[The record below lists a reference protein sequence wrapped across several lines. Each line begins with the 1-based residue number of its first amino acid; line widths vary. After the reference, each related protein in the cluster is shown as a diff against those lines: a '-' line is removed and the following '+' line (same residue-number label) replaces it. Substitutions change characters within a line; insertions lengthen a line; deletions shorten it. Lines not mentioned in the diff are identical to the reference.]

1 MTTIR
6 VRPEG
11 FEKAVRDL
19 IVKNGDE
26 ATEITTQ
33 AAKTAA
39 RKTVSDLKSQSPVG
53 HEGKYA
59 RGWSHKAQKGGVASY
74 SETVYNRTDYQL
86 THLLEKPHSTGGGG
100 HYPSPSGGKNH
111 TGIIARIEEKQV
123 NDFIEE
129 VMKKL

>member
-1 MTTIR
+1 MSGIKI
-6 VRPEG
+6 RPEQ
-11 FEKAVRDL
+11 FEQTVRKL
-19 IVKNGDE
+19 LAEYGDE

-86 THLLEKPHSTGGGG
+86 THLLEMPHSTGGGG
-100 HYPSPSGGKNH
+100 HYPSKKDH
-111 TGIIARIEEKQV
+111 TGIIARIEEENV
-123 NDFIEE
+123 NRYIEE
-129 VMKKL
+129 VSSKL

>member
-1 MTTIR
+1 MTTIT
-6 VRPEG
+6 VRPEN
-11 FEKAVRDL
+11 FEKAVREL
-19 IVKNGDE
+19 IVKYGDE

-53 HEGKYA
+53 HKGSYA

-74 SETVYNRTDYQL
+74 SDTVYNRTDYQL
-86 THLLEKPHSTGGGG
+86 THLLENPHPTGHGG
-100 HYPSPSGGKNH
+100 HYPSKKDH
-111 TGIIARIEEKQV
+111 TGIIARIEQKQV

>member
-1 MTTIR
+1 MSTIT
-6 VRPEG
+6 VRPEN
-11 FEKAVRDL
+11 FEKAVREL
-19 IVKNGDE
+19 IVKYGDE

-39 RKTVSDLKSQSPVG
+39 RKTVADLKSQSPVG

-74 SETVYNRTDYQL
+74 SDTVYNRTDYQL
-86 THLLEKPHSTGGGG
+86 THLLEKPHATGQGG
-100 HYPSPSGGKNH
+100 HYPSKKDH

>member
-1 MTTIR
+1 MNTIR
-6 VRPEG
+6 VRPEN

-19 IVKNGDE
+19 IVKYGDE

-53 HEGKYA
+53 NSGKYA

-74 SETVYNRTDYQL
+74 SDTVYNRTDYQL
-86 THLLEKPHSTGGGG
+86 THLLEKPHATGKGG
-100 HYPSPSGGKNH
+100 HYPSKKDH